1 MGANDKFSIPEGKYV
16 DIGEVAGFAQRVHY
30 HEMGTGEPVI
40 FLHGAG
46 GGASGYSNFK
56 GNYPQF
62 SRAGFRSIVPD
73 LLGYGLSS
81 KTEEPKQY
89 DLDFFIAGI
98 KGLVDQLGLKGI
110 TLLGNSLGGAVALG
124 YALKQGKSELL
135 TLQIQKGVEINKPG
149 TIEYNSF
156 DGVRTPHSDE
166 WAFTASQQLSP
177 DLEAGFSYVRRASRD
192 GLTQNGTSSTG
203 YYYVNGASTK
213 AETATVSLRTL
224 RPWKAAAALWT
235 GRADFSWQNVVRNH
249 DSTLGWESE
258 EEAPDDIIAVNGV
271 QMLRKDKPA
280 SGFYVPR
287 KLSLTLNGLWAQ
299 AGVSWGNRLNWNSAR
314 TGIGFVGTIKGVDNY
329 NSQRLASYMTWDSSV
344 TYQPHWAKGVTL
356 SLDILNVLNKRVP
369 LAVTTAGSYVNNAR
383 WQTGREIW
391 LTAGYQF

>member
-124 YALKQGKSELL
+124 YALKHPEDVKRLILMAPGGVEDLDTYLAMPGIANMFSIYKSGKTGAEAMRSVMEMQLFDKTLL
-135 TLQIQKGVEINKPG
+135 TDEIINERSPIADTQTQAARSVLKVPNMTDDLHKITMPVLGFWGVN
-149 TIEYNSF
+149 
-156 DGVRTPHSDE
+156 D
-166 WAFTASQQLSP
+166 AFNPVSGASKL
-177 DLEAGFSYVRRASRD
+177 VD
-192 GLTQNGTSSTG
+192 GLPHCR
-203 YYYVNGASTK
+203 
-213 AETATVSLRTL
+213 VSLVTQCGHWVQVEHQDMFNRTCI
-224 RPWKAAAALWT
+224 
-235 GRADFSWQNVVRNH
+235 DFLQH
-249 DSTLGWESE
+249 G
-258 EEAPDDIIAVNGV
+258 
-271 QMLRKDKPA
+271 
-280 SGFYVPR
+280 
-287 KLSLTLNGLWAQ
+287 
-299 AGVSWGNRLNWNSAR
+299 
-314 TGIGFVGTIKGVDNY
+314 
-329 NSQRLASYMTWDSSV
+329 
-344 TYQPHWAKGVTL
+344 
-356 SLDILNVLNKRVP
+356 
-369 LAVTTAGSYVNNAR
+369 
-383 WQTGREIW
+383 
-391 LTAGYQF
+391 